1 MNKFAF
7 TTYQKILVELR
18 SYLRGNDFN
27 HTNFINDMKM
37 LDEMII
43 DLCPI
48 ADKFEKQY
56 EKCFTSGNPGS
67 PNTS

>member
-1 MNKFAF
+1 
-7 TTYQKILVELR
+7 
-18 SYLRGNDFN
+18 
-27 HTNFINDMKM
+27 MKM

-56 EKCFTSGNPGS
+56 EQNLPPKF
-67 PNTS
+67 